1 LAAGVGCGCWRCL
14 RELALSTVRQWHH
27 QYWIALWWVTIT
39 TFAGSVC
46 AYFLAQGLIG
56 TFSGKGLVSDSFL
69 ADPASLTAIVL
80 GASITVFL
88 AAKTGIPISTTHS
101 LTGALKSRVN
111 GMLDSI

>member
-1 LAAGVGCGCWRCL
+1 VLAAGVGVAYVNWRYRL
-14 RELALSTVRQWHH
+14 FGSGTTK
-27 QYWIALWWVTIT
+27 YWIALWWVTIT

-88 AAKTGIPISTTHS
+88 TAKTGIPISTTHS